1 MNKYSILVLISLFC
15 SSGLFAQKGQISGHV
30 VDKNNDPIIGAAIM
44 WENAKTGTTS
54 DIDGHFKIEA
64 RPAGSKLSIS
74 YVGFKKELISVKAGQ
89 THLHIIL
96 EEDNE
101 LTEVVVTKKMHGKV
115 TSWID
120 PIQSEKI
127 TAKELTRAACCN
139 LSESFET
146 NPSTDVSYS
155 DAVTGAKQIQLLG
168 IAGNY
173 VQMLTEN
180 FPNFR
185 GIARPYGMDYIPG
198 TWMES
203 IQVSKGAASVKNGY
217 ESLSGQIN
225 VEYKK
230 PNTADPF
237 SLNLF
242 MADNMRH
249 EANLDGA
256 ITLTDKLSTG
266 LFFHYS
272 GEKKEHDANNDGFL
286 DTPKKHQVNFMN
298 RWHYV
303 SDKFISQSGFKIL
316 NEDRKSGQTHHTVG
330 DDYIH
335 DLYQIGIK
343 TNRGEIFSKN
353 GYIIDNDRNESV
365 ALILSGSYHD
375 QKSNY
380 DKNLFNVY
388 QTNLYGLLM
397 YERNFGKPHKL
408 SLGAN
413 INSDKISQSINIAQL
428 SMGNQPTKETTSGV
442 YAEYTFNL
450 DDKFVAL
457 AGVRGDYSSIHDF
470 FVTPR
475 LHLKYSPTEWLNM
488 RASAGKAFRT
498 VFALPENAFYL
509 ASSRQMNIADNLT
522 QEEAWNYGAS
532 ATFLIPLFSKELS
545 IVAEWYRT
553 DFSKQ
558 VVTDIYSDAHAVNIY
573 NLEGNSYANSYQIEV
588 SYPFFKGFNLLGAY
602 RWNDTKMNYAGEMK
616 RKPLMSKYKAMA
628 TASYETPMRKWQ
640 FDVTAQFNGGG
651 DMPKA
656 DATNPQ
662 WNATFKPFTILNAQ
676 VTKYFRTWSIYVGGE
691 NLTNFKQKNPIIA
704 SENPHGT
711 DFDATMIWGPTHG
724 TMLYAGLRFN
734 LYKD

>member
-1 MNKYSILVLISLFC
+1 MNKFTIIFLLSLF
-15 SSGLFAQKGQISGHV
+15 SFSLHANSGKIVGHI
-30 VDKNNDPIIGAAIM
+30 VDSHHEPIIGAAIT
-44 WENAKTGTTS
+44 WENKKGATTS
-54 DIDGHFKIEA
+54 NTEGYFEISAQPE
-64 RPAGSKLSIS
+64 GSVLNVS
-74 YVGFKKELISVKAGQ
+74 YVGFKQESVKIKKGEQ
-89 THLHIIL
+89 HLHIIL
-96 EEDNE
+96 SEDTE
-101 LTEVVVTKKMHGKV
+101 LSEVVVTKQMMGKIS
-115 TSWID
+115 SWVD
-120 PIQSEKI
+120 PIQSERI

-180 FPNFR
+180 TPNFR
-185 GIARPYGMDYIPG
+185 GVARPYGMDYIPG

-230 PNTADPF
+230 PPTADPF

-242 MADNMRH
+242 MADNLRH

-256 ITLTDKLSTG
+256 IAVNKKLSTG

-272 GEKKEHDANNDGFL
+272 GEKEEHDSNNDGFL
-286 DTPKKHQVNFMN
+286 DMPKKHQVNFMN
-298 RWHYV
+298 RWHYM
-303 SDKFISQSGFKIL
+303 SDRFISQSGIKIL
-316 NEDRKSGQTHHTVG
+316 NEDRKSGQTQHTVAH
-330 DDYIH
+330 DYPH

-343 TNRGEIFSKN
+343 TNRGELFTKN
-353 GYIIDNDRNESV
+353 GYVLNHERNESI

-380 DKNLFNVY
+380 NKNVFNVY
-388 QTNLYGLLM
+388 QTNLYGQLM

-413 INSDKISQSINIAQL
+413 VNSDKLTQSINIAQL
-428 SMGNQPTKETTSGV
+428 SMGNQPTKETTSGA

-457 AGVRGDYSSIHDF
+457 LGVRGDYSSLHDF

-475 LHLKYSPTEWLNM
+475 VHLKYSPTSWLNL
-488 RASAGKAFRT
+488 RTSAGKAYRT

-509 ASSRQMNIADNLT
+509 ASSRQVNIADNLT
-522 QEEAWNYGAS
+522 QEEAWNYGVS
-532 ATFLIPLFSKELS
+532 ATFNIPILSKDLS
-545 IVAEWYRT
+545 IITEWYRT

-558 VVTDIYSDAHAVNIY
+558 VVTDIYSDPHAVNIY
-573 NLEGNSYANSYQIEV
+573 NLNGDSYANSYQVEV
-588 SYPFFKGFNLLGAY
+588 SYPFFRGFNLLGAY
-602 RWNDTKMNYAGEMK
+602 RWNDTKITYNGETK
-616 RKPLMSKYKAMA
+616 RRPLMSKYKAML
-628 TASYETPMRKWQ
+628 TASYETPLRKWQ

-656 DATNPQ
+656 DAINPQ
-662 WNATFKPFTILNAQ
+662 WDSTFKSFTVLNAQ
-676 VTKYFRTWSIYVGGE
+676 VTKFFKTWSVYIGGE
-691 NLTNFKQKNPIIA
+691 NLTDFKQKNPIIA
-704 SENPHGT
+704 ANNPHSS
-711 DFDATMIWGPTHG
+711 DFDATMIWGPTQG
-724 TMLYAGLRFN
+724 TMLYAGMRFN
-734 LYKD
+734 IYKN